1 MRRARS
7 RPALDTVRDVAA
19 DVPARLAAIAAVEA
33 SGDPAAVATL
43 CAVLDDPQPEIRF
56 RAAQVLARLADP
68 AAVDALCGRFSLI
81 VGGSW
86 PSADEVAVLASA
98 LSRFRDDPRPAELIR
113 PALLEMWVYVP
124 RTDHDMDYTLATD
137 CITPALERLGGL
149 RLVVDAYAD
158 ALRHDDEGIRR
169 NAARDLMNIVWR
181 EGTSFGDRITAA
193 EEDAVRAVLRT
204 AEADASE
211 HVRRYVNDALKMLDD
226 PDLRH

>member
-1 MRRARS
+1 VARA
-7 RPALDTVRDVAA
+7 V
-19 DVPARLAAIAAVEA
+19 
-33 SGDPAAVATL
+33 
-43 CAVLDDPQPEIRF
+43 DDPQPEIRF

-124 RTDHDMDYTLATD
+124 RT
-137 CITPALERLGGL
+137 
-149 RLVVDAYAD
+149 
-158 ALRHDDEGIRR
+158 
-169 NAARDLMNIVWR
+169 
-181 EGTSFGDRITAA
+181 

-211 HVRRYVNDALKMLDD
+211 YVRRYVNDALKMLDD